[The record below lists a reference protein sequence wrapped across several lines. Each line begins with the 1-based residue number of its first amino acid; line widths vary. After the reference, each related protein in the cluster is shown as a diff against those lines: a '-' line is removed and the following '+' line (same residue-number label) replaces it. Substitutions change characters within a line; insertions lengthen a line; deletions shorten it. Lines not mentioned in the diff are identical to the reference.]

1 MDAQNRRDNER
12 LLFAAEVLI
21 AREDRA
27 WRSAVL
33 DLSGGG
39 CALLRPDHFNLHLGA
54 VVSIHFI
61 AGSGPGPVVGARLA
75 RIGPR
80 DLGFEYHEP
89 QAIPPRLAATGT
101 PPA

>member
-1 MDAQNRRDNER
+1 MDANDRRDNQR

-21 AREDRA
+21 AREDRG

-39 CALLRPDHFNLHLGA
+39 CALLRPAGFDLHLGA
-54 VVSIHFI
+54 VVTIHFM
-61 AGSGPGPVVGARLA
+61 AGKGPGPAVGARLA
-75 RIGPR
+75 RIGAN

-89 QAIPPRLAATGT
+89 QAVPPRLPDV
-101 PPA
+101 PPRRA